1 MHWVT
6 IKSKND
12 LLTTPTLLLQAVH
25 HYEQSSQYPAFLKNL
40 QKSLSL
46 LKNLI
51 LAVDGGHDLL
61 RLSKLTKLQI
71 WEDKKDVKCC
81 CDVRII
87 HILALIYYLLIM
99 HLITNGCLKSHFD
112 HFRTQ
117 TINHEAKKCNFHV
130 IENSLKVH

>member
-12 LLTTPTLLLQAVH
+12 LLTTPTLLLQAVN
-25 HYEQSSQYPAFLKNL
+25 HYEQPSQYPAFHKNFLKNSAL
-40 QKSLSL
+40 QK
-46 LKNLI
+46 NPI
-51 LAVDGGHDLL
+51 LAIDSGHDLL
-61 RLSKLTKLQI
+61 RMSKLTKLQI
-71 WEDKKDVKCC
+71 WEDKKDVKYI

-87 HILALIYYLLIM
+87 HILVLIYYLLIM

-117 TINHEAKKCNFHV
+117 TINHESKKCNFHI